1 VPRLVDGDN
10 LLGSWPGRDRS
21 EGERRSLARQI
32 ASLARDLK
40 RRIVLVFDGPQPPG
54 VGLWPHVLFSG
65 PGRRAD
71 DLILEILRGERD
83 PRGWTVVTND
93 RSLGDRCRH
102 AGASVERCDV
112 FRDRLSR
119 VASAEKPER
128 AEDVAGWL
136 KVFGE
141 EEED

>member
-1 VPRLVDGDN
+1 VDGDN

-21 EGERRSLARQI
+21 EGERRSLARQV
-32 ASLARDLK
+32 ALLARELG
-40 RRIVLVFDGPQPPG
+40 RTIVLVFDGPPLPG
-54 VGLWPHVLFSG
+54 ADLRPHVLFSG

-83 PRGWTVVTND
+83 PRGFTVVTND

-102 AGASVERCDV
+102 AGARVERCDV
-112 FRDRLSR
+112 FRERLGR
-119 VASAEKPER
+119 VTSAEKPER
-128 AEDVAGWL
+128 AEDVAEWL

-141 EEED
+141 EGN